1 VHLRAEVPSLP
12 SRGGRIL
19 ALNLSHGWSRA
30 GLRIYSDALD
40 LEAVESA
47 LGLRATGKHL
57 KGTPR
62 SRDLKP
68 IWPDSMW
75 RFGTSLSNDHGLEGN
90 LTLILDALEPKRDV
104 IQGFAH
110 EHRVDFFCGFSSGE
124 REGGFTLTR
133 VTLNRVAKFGVPLIT
148 NLSPPIP
155 LEIDQEVAGASPNLR
170 KWCAAAFRVIG
181 EGLQRREIDTALDLR
196 ATHFHSSQWW
206 RIPGGPSRQG
216 SLWALHSPLTDEHG
230 IAEHIRTL
238 LGGYEPRM
246 DPDFVADLEEIIG
259 NRRPW
264 NPPGSNP
271 RL

>member
-1 VHLRAEVPSLP
+1 
-12 SRGGRIL
+12 
-19 ALNLSHGWSRA
+19 LNLSHGWSRA
-30 GLRIYSDALD
+30 GLSIYSDSLD

-133 VTLNRVAKFGVPLIT
+133 VTFTRVTLNRVAKFGVPLIT

-155 LEIDQEVAGASPNLR
+155 LEIDQEVAGEVQTCAHGALR
-170 KWCAAAFRVIG
+170 R
-181 EGLQRREIDTALDLR
+181 
-196 ATHFHSSQWW
+196 S
-206 RIPGGPSRQG
+206 G
-216 SLWALHSPLTDEHG
+216 SLGKVYNDEKLTRLWTYG
-230 IAEHIRTL
+230 PRTFIHLNGGEFPGDHHVKDRRGRSIVRSSSHVRL
-238 LGGYEPRM
+238 L
-246 DPDFVADLEEIIG
+246 FA
-259 NRRPW
+259 
-264 NPPGSNP
+264 
-271 RL
+271 